1 MFPHDNSGL
10 LRFFFPTLRLEQF
23 ISCNSDNSVHSDI
36 MIGNTF
42 ILWNRHVLNVFL
54 R

>member
-10 LRFFFPTLRLEQF
+10 LRFFPTLRLEQL
-23 ISCNSDNSVHSDI
+23 ISCNSDNSVQSDI

-42 ILWNRHVLNVFL
+42 ILSNRHVQNVFL